1 MSRAGTAQTR
11 QLIYENRLSAAE
23 DIRDFRMEG
32 QAAFSFP
39 LGRLRMENATDP
51 KEGQKSNFVLWCPE
65 TFPADVSIE
74 WDFWPIREPGLCI
87 LFFSARGRQ
96 GEDLFDPALA
106 PRTGEYDLYH
116 HGDIDAL
123 HISYFRRRYP
133 EERAFHLCN
142 LRKSY
147 GFHMV
152 AQGADPIPP
161 AADAVGPYRMR
172 VDKLGGKVSFYTNEL
187 LIFEWEDDGT
197 SFGPVLGGGKLG
209 FRQMAPLMAEYANL
223 KVYALE

>member
-1 MSRAGTAQTR
+1 MSKELRG
-11 QLIYENRLSAAE
+11 QLIYSNPLDSPEAIA
-23 DIRDFRMEG
+23 DFRLEG
-32 QAAFSFP
+32 QAACSFP
-39 LGRLRMENATDP
+39 LGRLRMENAADP

-65 TFPADVSIE
+65 SFPADLSVE

-87 LFFSARGRQ
+87 LFFSAQGRQ

-106 PRTGEYDLYH
+106 QRTGEYDMYH
-116 HGDIDAL
+116 HGDIHAF

-161 AADAVGPYRMR
+161 VADAAGPYRMR
-172 VDKLGGKVSFYTNEL
+172 VDKLGAKVAFYINDL
-187 LIFEWEDDGT
+187 LIFEWEDDGAA
-197 SFGPVLGGGKLG
+197 FGPLLGGGKLG

-223 KVYALE
+223 KVYELG